1 MLARGNKYCIQTTS
15 RRTFIGN
22 GSGGVEG
29 FIEANSQ
36 PKSRIKS
43 SYQRAK
49 EYKMYHEKV
58 NRPIKLDL
66 SNVKNLKKITKVVSN
81 NTNSKDSAQ

>member
-1 MLARGNKYCIQTTS
+1 MLARGNKYTISINS

-36 PKSRIKS
+36 PKGRIKS
-43 SYQRAK
+43 PYQRAK
-49 EYKMYHEKV
+49 EYKTYTEKV

-81 NTNSKDSAQ
+81 NTNSKNSAQ